1 MESKLRDAELQVRDA
16 ETKLNDVTAKLGD
29 IDGKYSDAQT
39 FVALLEKQVNDLT
52 TEKSRLLDRID
63 TLEEGNERF
72 FEMKQNQ
79 VQALN
84 KGVTAG
90 TACHPHP
97 PLECVR
103 PNIIM
108 ECIIV

>member
-79 VQALN
+79 VQSVNQLAL
-84 KGVTAG
+84 
-90 TACHPHP
+90 
-97 PLECVR
+97 
-103 PNIIM
+103 
-108 ECIIV
+108 